1 MKDLMI
7 EELVLKYLEGNRTQ
21 KQKEEIKT
29 RLKELGY
36 DIRDLDN
43 LITLNDQ
50 LDKIPSAK
58 PSLAMTDKFYEMLN
72 DYKLQNHKN
81 KNPLGLFFGWLKS
94 HNYQKGVFR
103 FAYSIIILF
112 VGWAIGFWIS
122 PNPRVDTQLEFM
134 VSEIK
139 ELKTMMSITM
149 LNQPSPTERIK
160 AINALQSINHGDG
173 RVVNALLTTLN
184 TDKNVNVRLFA
195 LDVLVQKADNPQ
207 VRQGLI
213 NSIGRQDS
221 PLMQLALA
229 DAMITLREKE
239 AIGQF
244 KLLLQKK
251 ELNYSVRE
259 KISKSLKILT

>member
-1 MKDLMI
+1 
-7 EELVLKYLEGNRTQ
+7 
-21 KQKEEIKT
+21 
-29 RLKELGY
+29 
-36 DIRDLDN
+36 
-43 LITLNDQ
+43 
-50 LDKIPSAK
+50 
-58 PSLAMTDKFYEMLN
+58 
-72 DYKLQNHKN
+72 
-81 KNPLGLFFGWLKS
+81 
-94 HNYQKGVFR
+94 
-103 FAYSIIILF
+103 
-112 VGWAIGFWIS
+112 
-122 PNPRVDTQLEFM
+122 
-134 VSEIK
+134 
-139 ELKTMMSITM
+139 MMSITM

-160 AINALQSINHGDG
+160 AVNVLQSINHGDG

-239 AIGQF
+239 AISQF